1 MPKSKLSTSISTNDP
16 SVLAPKAAEGSP
28 DDSAPRRV
36 PAPAPSKKNGPPPGY
51 YAPNV
56 VFKKDTTVA
65 AGRLPEEIY
74 ASTLPRWRAALRR
87 QCLAVVERE
96 SDVIA
101 QLQARV
107 RSPWL
112 DTYFLYTSM
121 LGTHTFFLVFLP
133 AFFFFGHDELGRGLC
148 YALAFGVYLSSFLKD
163 LVCSPR
169 PYAPPVVRLTVG
181 NHHLE
186 YGLPSTHSTNST
198 SMALFLGAHTY
209 DLHHLGSLSTTA
221 FATWVVVLF
230 IYVFS
235 VVGGRVYTG
244 MHGFMD
250 CSAGII
256 LGIISWLLQHLVM
269 PEVEK
274 WVQSSGW
281 TAPLIVTVVC
291 LLLVNQHP
299 SPVDDCPCFED
310 AIAFVS
316 VILGSITS
324 FWLSKRVPAL
334 NADMFTS
341 VTPGAALDSPAAVT
355 TWVLFALLKLV
366 TGILII
372 FAWRIL
378 AKPCVQ
384 TLLPPLFR
392 WLAWASP
399 VRLPHRRHYT
409 PATEYVHGP
418 PHTLRAVPSMIDLDL
433 AVAGV
438 ADEDA
443 GVASGRRGRSQG
455 AVKRRGSPSEF
466 VQEKTVVFEASEGG
480 TGEDDE
486 VKHYDADVLT
496 KVVVYAG
503 IGAISNVI
511 VPAMFEALEW
521 GV

>member
-1 MPKSKLSTSISTNDP
+1 MPTSKHFVSFSDEVAEQSP
-16 SVLAPKAAEGSP
+16 RAPALRLVSPPASSKHGSP
-28 DDSAPRRV
+28 PD
-36 PAPAPSKKNGPPPGY
+36 Y
-51 YAPNV
+51 YPPNV
-56 VFKKDTTVA
+56 AFKNRQQNTSVA

-74 ASTLPRWRAALRR
+74 TSTLPSWRAAVRR

-96 SDVIA
+96 SEIIA
-101 QLQARV
+101 QWQSRV
-107 RSPWL
+107 RTPWL
-112 DTYFLYTSM
+112 DTYFLHTSM

-133 AFFFFGHDELGRGLC
+133 AFFFFGHDDLGRGLC
-148 YALAFGVYLSSFLKD
+148 YALAFGVYMSSYLKD

-198 SMALFLGAHTY
+198 SMALFLGAHVY
-209 DLHHLGSLSTTA
+209 DLHRLGTLSTTA

-235 VVGGRVYTG
+235 IVVGRLYTG

-250 CSAGII
+250 CSVGII

-274 WVQSSGW
+274 WVQSSDW
-281 TAPLIVTVVC
+281 SAPLVVTVVC

-310 AIAFVS
+310 AIAFAS
-316 VILGSITS
+316 VILGIITS
-324 FWLSKRVPAL
+324 FWCSKRVPAL
-334 NADMFTS
+334 NTDLFIS
-341 VTPGAALDSPAAVT
+341 VTPGAALDSPAAIT

-366 TGILII
+366 TGVLII
-372 FAWRIL
+372 FSWRIL
-378 AKPCVQ
+378 AKPSVQ

-409 PATEYVHGP
+409 PATEYIHGP

-433 AVAGV
+433 SVAEV
-438 ADEDA
+438 VDEDA
-443 GVASGRRGRSQG
+443 GVASGRRGRSSG
-455 AVKRRGSPSEF
+455 AVKRRGSPSGS
-466 VQEKTVVFEASEGG
+466 VQEKAVTFEEASEGG
-480 TGEDDE
+480 TGEDGE

-496 KVVVYAG
+496 KVVVYVG
-503 IGAISNVI
+503 IGAIATVM
-511 VPAMFEALEW
+511 VPALFEALEW

>member
-1 MPKSKLSTSISTNDP
+1 MPTSKHIVSFSDE
-16 SVLAPKAAEGSP
+16 VAEVSP
-28 DDSAPRRV
+28 NV
-36 PAPAPSKKNGPPPGY
+36 PAPRFVSPPVPSKRGSPPDY
-51 YAPNV
+51 YAPIV
-56 VFKKDTTVA
+56 AFKNRQQNTSVA

-74 ASTLPRWRAALRR
+74 TSTLPSWRAAVRR

-96 SDVIA
+96 SEIIA
-101 QLQARV
+101 HWQSRV
-107 RSPWL
+107 RTPWL
-112 DTYFLYTSM
+112 DTYFLHSSM

-133 AFFFFGHDELGRGLC
+133 AFFFFGHDDLGRGLC
-148 YALAFGVYLSSFLKD
+148 YALAFGVYMSSYLKD

-198 SMALFLGAHTY
+198 SMALFLGAHVY
-209 DLHHLGSLSTTA
+209 DLHRLGSLSTTA

-235 VVGGRVYTG
+235 IVVGRLYTG

-250 CSAGII
+250 CSVGIV

-269 PEVEK
+269 PE
-274 WVQSSGW
+274 QR
-281 TAPLIVTVVC
+281 PLVVTVVC
-291 LLLVNQHP
+291 LSWSINIRRPLMTAHA
-299 SPVDDCPCFED
+299 SRT
-310 AIAFVS
+310 AIAFAS
-316 VILGSITS
+316 VILGIITS
-324 FWLSKRVPAL
+324 FWCSKRVPAL
-334 NADMFTS
+334 NTDLFTS
-341 VTPGAALDSPAAVT
+341 VTPGAALDSPAAIT

-366 TGILII
+366 TGVLII
-372 FAWRIL
+372 FSWRIL
-378 AKPCVQ
+378 AKPSVQ

-433 AVAGV
+433 AVAEV
-438 ADEDA
+438 VDEDA
-443 GVASGRRGRSQG
+443 GVASGRRGRSSG
-455 AVKRRGSPSEF
+455 AVKRRGSPSGS
-466 VQEKTVVFEASEGG
+466 VQEKAVTFEEVSEGG
-480 TGEDDE
+480 TGEDGE

-496 KVVVYAG
+496 KVVVYVG
-503 IGAISNVI
+503 IGAIATVM
-511 VPAMFEALEW
+511 VPALFEALGW